1 MDSEQTSDRA
11 TAPSPVTFDR
21 DRLLDL
27 VGDLERDI
35 ALVETAMEDIER
47 DNYDSVD
54 AALVALTS
62 VHASAAAASI
72 AEAPT
77 PTTALMLAPTT
88 ALMVAP
94 TPPVLPPPFTSA
106 PSFSFAHL
114 GPAPNS

>member
-1 MDSEQTSDRA
+1 MDTEQISERSP
-11 TAPSPVTFDR
+11 APSPVTFDR

-54 AALVALTS
+54 AALVALTPAPAPQI
-62 VHASAAAASI
+62 VE
-72 AEAPT
+72 EAT
-77 PTTALMLAPTT
+77 PTT

-94 TPPVLPPPFTSA
+94 TTALMVASPERVASPPPFTSA

-114 GPAPNS
+114 DPPPTS

>member
-1 MDSEQTSDRA
+1 MDREQTSDRSSSTA
-11 TAPSPVTFDR
+11 TVTFDR

-54 AALVALTS
+54 AALVALTPRP
-62 VHASAAAASI
+62 ATPI
-72 AEAPT
+72 AEEVT
-77 PTTALMLAPTT
+77 PTTALVLAPTT
-88 ALMVAP
+88 ALVVAAP
-94 TPPVLPPPFTSA
+94 ARVAAPPFNAA

-114 GPAPNS
+114 GAPPTS